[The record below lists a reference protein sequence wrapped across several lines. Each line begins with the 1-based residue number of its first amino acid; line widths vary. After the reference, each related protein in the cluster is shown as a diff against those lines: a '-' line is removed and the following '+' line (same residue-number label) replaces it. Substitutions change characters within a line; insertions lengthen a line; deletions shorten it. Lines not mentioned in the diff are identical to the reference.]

1 MCSFYEVDNAAWRGE
16 VKKKEKKKAN
26 SVCELV
32 FYHEK
37 KKPQSRRPL
46 LSLIA
51 LLATDEVW
59 LLNGSGFAVE
69 MICVNYVMKMF

>member
-1 MCSFYEVDNAAWRGE
+1 MERRGE
-16 VKKKEKKKAN
+16 KKNKKQKKAN

-32 FYHEK
+32 FYREK
-37 KKPQSRRPL
+37 KTTQSRRPL

-59 LLNGSGFAVE
+59 LLSGSGFAVE